1 VREAPERGRADG
13 KESRDL
19 NKRREDWEGG
29 QEGSQ
34 EQDSLEA
41 TIRVRE
47 ILHFFGKILHE
58 ALELQALVGWPINR
72 AVLRSAS
79 HG

>member
-1 VREAPERGRADG
+1 VREAPKGGRADR

-47 ILHFFGKILHE
+47 ILHFLGRFYMRH
-58 ALELQALVGWPINR
+58 
-72 AVLRSAS
+72 
-79 HG
+79 